1 MVKRQFLAYLHLEKT
16 LKILAKIRTRYP
28 FYGLFIPQIKFFVNF
43 MQLILSSFHRGH
55 HKLCPALAR
64 DNDEMQRAGLLELF
78 EEATEIQEDFKHI
91 LELSN
96 KNKRILTAKFAEKIA
111 KTAPIANQATNQ
123 TQES

>member
-1 MVKRQFLAYLHLEKT
+1 M
-16 LKILAKIRTRYP
+16 
-28 FYGLFIPQIKFFVNF
+28 
-43 MQLILSSFHRGH
+43 
-55 HKLCPALAR
+55 
-64 DNDEMQRAGLLELF
+64 LELF

>member
-1 MVKRQFLAYLHLEKT
+1 
-16 LKILAKIRTRYP
+16 
-28 FYGLFIPQIKFFVNF
+28 
-43 MQLILSSFHRGH
+43 
-55 HKLCPALAR
+55 
-64 DNDEMQRAGLLELF
+64 MQRAGLLELF